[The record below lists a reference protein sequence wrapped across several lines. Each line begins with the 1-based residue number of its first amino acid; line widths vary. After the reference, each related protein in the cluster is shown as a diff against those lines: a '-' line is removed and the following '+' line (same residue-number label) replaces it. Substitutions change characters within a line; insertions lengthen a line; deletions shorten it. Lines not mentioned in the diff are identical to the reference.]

1 VMVVHLP
8 SLRAHRDDIALL
20 AETLLQRHAAANH
33 LAPRHLTP
41 QALRCLE
48 QYDWPGNVRELSHV
62 IERAVTLSTSA
73 RIDVADL
80 GLDSA
85 PPSSHRASHPLC
97 AAAPEVPRP
106 ADTLLNLDDLT
117 RHVVTVALHKT
128 HGHKGQAAT
137 LLGVH
142 PRTLTR
148 MLRRYGLPEE

>member
-1 VMVVHLP
+1 M
-8 SLRAHRDDIALL
+8 
-20 AETLLQRHAAANH
+20 
-33 LAPRHLTP
+33 
-41 QALRCLE
+41 
-48 QYDWPGNVRELSHV
+48 